1 MANVFQKALF
11 RTPKYNVFPQENE
24 VKLSYEIGKL
34 IPVQYWDLG
43 PGDSIKSKISQL
55 TRFAPMLAP
64 VYQRYKLDFHVIAT
78 PHRLAIPIPVKT
90 YDGYMDG
97 FESFHNLAVA
107 DADRPE
113 MPHFSISE
121 YCAFLSENG
130 INPIGTLFDYLGY
143 PTFEKYYRALKKDT
157 DIQKVFSFDVNN
169 AYNGGS
175 SISEVSEDKAEATK
189 FTLSAGS
196 INIDVPNILWWIANG
211 APSIDYDLLNDLSQ
225 ELVIDEMITEFDQ
238 IGLFKLKT
246 SILGEVLD
254 FSIDEDVFNNFIQS
268 HFGSVQVCADV
279 FMDGI
284 FAVWLK
290 VWSSSQPFN
299 TYPDLSMLPLFT
311 YWSDVYDWYINT
323 NLELNAEDKTKWFAS
338 IGLPLAPDRDGNWL
352 FNVDNVVN
360 VYSPNLVKP
369 YNSYWANDP
378 FTSAFIS
385 PQSGN
390 AVRIPA
396 NGTIADLRNA
406 NSLQEFMEKLI
417 YSGKRAI
424 DVIKTIFGVSSS
436 DARLDRTQVIG
447 TCSFNVNISDISQT
461 SQSDLDSQLGVYAG
475 QGISVG
481 KNGVI
486 DFQAEEHTLV
496 MVFMRIRPNAV
507 YESALNHLLIQ
518 TDPYDFL
525 IPDFAQVGEQPV
537 LSVEVDSSSNSTVFG
552 YQRRYWSYMYTL
564 SHVHGEFKTSLDFW
578 HSARRF
584 DNRPSLNKQFAQVTE
599 KDDLDRIF
607 AVPGAKEHIY
617 TYLHFDTYISRPLGK
632 FVEYSL

>member
-43 PGDSIKSKISQL
+43 PGDSIRSKISQL

-113 MPHFSISE
+113 MPHFSMAE
-121 YCAFLSENG
+121 YCAYLSDNG

-157 DIQKVFSFDVNN
+157 DIQKVFSFDINN

-175 SISEVSEDKAEATK
+175 SIAEISDDQAKSTSFLLTADGSGVS
-189 FTLSAGS
+189 
-196 INIDVPNILWWIANG
+196 VPNILWWIAYG
-211 APSIDYDLLNDLSQ
+211 APSLNDSVFGDLTQ
-225 ELVIDEMITEFDQ
+225 EFLISEQISTFDR
-238 IGLFKLKT
+238 IGLFHFKT
-246 SILGEVLD
+246 SALGEVKE
-254 FSIDEDVFNNFIQS
+254 FSINEDIFNDFVQS
-268 HFGSVQVCADV
+268 RFGSVQACADEY
-279 FMDGI
+279 MDGI
-284 FAVWLK
+284 FAVWLQA
-290 VWSSSQPFN
+290 WSSLQSFAN
-299 TYPDLSMLPLFT
+299 YPALSMLPLFT

-323 NLELNAEDKTKWFAS
+323 NLESNAEDKTKWFAS
-338 IGLPLAPDRDGNWL
+338 IGLPLAPDADGYWL
-352 FNVDNVVN
+352 FNPDNYDSL
-360 VYSPNLVKP
+360 YSTNLVKP

-390 AVRIPA
+390 AVSVPA

-424 DVIKTIFGVSSS
+424 DVIKTIFGVTSS

-447 TCSFNVNISDISQT
+447 SCSFNVNISDISQT
-461 SQSDLDSQLGVYAG
+461 SQGDLDSQLGVYAG

-537 LSVEVDSSSNSTVFG
+537 LSVEVDSSSDSTVFG

-564 SHVHGEFKTSLDFW
+564 SHVHGEFKTSLDYW

-584 DNRPSLNKQFAQVTE
+584 DNRPALNTQFAQVTA
-599 KDDLDRIF
+599 KDDLDRVF